1 MLPPFDTLLFDFDG
15 TLARLNLDFATMRQ
29 RMLELVGA
37 QGLPPDELRDMYV
50 LEMVDHTTTHLA
62 RQDSNLASTFYHKAH
77 QLIRDI
83 EIEAA
88 HSSTLLPGVYELLQA
103 LRQRHI
109 GVGIVTRNCDTAVR
123 IMFPQLDAYCQAFLA
138 RDHVEQVKPHPAHL
152 QAALTRLGS
161 TPERTIMVGDGAL
174 DIQAAKTLNM
184 FAVGVLSGTGTR
196 VSLEQHGADLVLES
210 AADLL
215 PRLPAYRGSCL

>member
-1 MLPPFDTLLFDFDG
+1 V
-15 TLARLNLDFATMRQ
+15 LNLDFATMRQ
-29 RMLELVGA
+29 RMLDLAVA

-50 LEMVDHTTTHLA
+50 LEMVDHTTAHLV
-62 RQDSNLASTFYHKAH
+62 RQQPNLASTFYHKAH

-88 HSSTLLPGVYELLQA
+88 HRSTLLPGVHELLQA
-103 LRQRHI
+103 LQQRHI

-123 IMFPQLDAYCQAFLA
+123 IMFPQLDAYCQALLA

-174 DIQAAKTLNM
+174 DIQAAKTLHM

-196 VSLEQHGADLVLES
+196 TSLEQHGADLVLES

-215 PRLPAYRGSCL
+215 SCLPEYRGSCL